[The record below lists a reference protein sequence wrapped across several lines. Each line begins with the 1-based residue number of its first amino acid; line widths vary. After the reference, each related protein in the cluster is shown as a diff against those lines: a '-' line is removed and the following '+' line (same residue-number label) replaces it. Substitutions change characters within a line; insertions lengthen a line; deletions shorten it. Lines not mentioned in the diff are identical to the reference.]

1 MRKIDKKSEGYK
13 TRAQLKKERKEL
25 RRKSQM
31 EKKILIGVYD
41 DYRKDGCLN
50 GVLNKVSCKLIGAY
64 STEPIYT
71 MYDLDDEG
79 LNCAVQIN
87 GNNSIKVEIWEISE
101 SYLDKIERSYNYYT
115 DFEEYPQDYIKE
127 KVLSP
132 FGEVLMYFINETDD
146 KDKIVISGD
155 WIEHLNYKKVMG
167 NKKENVL

>member
-1 MRKIDKKSEGYK
+1 MRKINKQSENYK
-13 TRAQLKKERKEL
+13 TKAQLKKERKEL

-41 DYRKDGCLN
+41 DYRHDGCLN
-50 GVLNKVSCKLIGAY
+50 GVLNKISCKLIGTY
-64 STEPIYT
+64 STEPIYA
-71 MYDLDDEG
+71 MYDLNDEG
-79 LNCAVQIN
+79 LNCAAQIN
-87 GNNSIKVEIWEISE
+87 GNNSIKVEVWEVNEVI
-101 SYLDKIERSYNYYT
+101 LDRIERSYNYYS

-132 FGEVLMYFINETDD
+132 FGEILMYFINEI
-146 KDKIVISGD
+146 KPEDKIVISGD